1 MGGYKIYNQ
10 QQAHFIT
17 YSVVDW
23 IDVFVRP
30 IYKEVVIDSLK
41 YCQKNKGLKI
51 HGWCLMTNH
60 IHLIISADEGAS
72 LSGILRDMKRHTAKT
87 ILHDLHNNRKESRRK
102 WMLWMFRQAGKF
114 NRNNENFQFWQHN
127 NRPMEVRTQKFFTQ
141 KMNYIHY
148 NPVKEGFCYRPQDYP
163 FSSAK
168 WYCDKKGLIEI
179 DELLI

>member
-1 MGGYKIYNQ
+1 
-10 QQAHFIT
+10 
-17 YSVVDW
+17 
-23 IDVFVRP
+23 
-30 IYKEVVIDSLK
+30 
-41 YCQKNKGLKI
+41 
-51 HGWCLMTNH
+51 
-60 IHLIISADEGAS
+60 
-72 LSGILRDMKRHTAKT
+72 
-87 ILHDLHNNRKESRRK
+87 
-102 WMLWMFRQAGKF
+102 MLWMFRQAGKF